1 MRYRVVETVQF
12 SDLWQSAI
20 DSGVIDPV
28 AESKLQGLARLL
40 SLNPYYFPL
49 FDTNGEPAGL
59 RWVDFIP
66 GSIVRIE
73 IWDSVVEDDQTVYLE
88 TVEVI

>member
-1 MRYRVVETVQF
+1 MAGKYRASSSNDKMRYRVVETVQF

-49 FDTNGEPAGL
+49 FDPQSTEEM
-59 RWVDFIP
+59 
-66 GSIVRIE
+66 IVA
-73 IWDSVVEDDQTVYLE
+73 VC
-88 TVEVI
+88 